1 MKKFTLLAVT
11 ILSFFIFQQK
21 NLFADTGFAK
31 PNLSGAW
38 YVYITVSETT
48 KTVVKTTG
56 DTPTTETTYVTKPG
70 YVKGVITIDKSGN
83 IISGKSLLTYFD
95 FQAVPNVDTL
105 EVTGGNLAL
114 AKNGTVTG
122 SIKIGDT
129 GSEAIQIVDSKMD
142 KGKTII
148 SGIVKNIAT
157 VSDTETVATF
167 GMISALKR

>member
-1 MKKFTLLAVT
+1 MKKITLLAVT
-11 ILSFFIFQQK
+11 FLSFFIFQQK
-21 NLFADTGFAK
+21 AVLADTGFAK
-31 PNLSGAW
+31 PNLSGPW
-38 YVYITVSETT
+38 YVYITVSEIT
-48 KTVVKTTG
+48 KTVVTTTG
-56 DTPTTETTYVTKPG
+56 ETPTTETTYVTKPG

-83 IISGKSLLTYFD
+83 VISSKSQLTYFD
-95 FQAVPNVDTL
+95 FQAEPNEDL
-105 EVTGGNLAL
+105 LDITGGSFIL

-122 SIKIGDT
+122 SIQIGD

-157 VSDTETVATF
+157 VSDTETVATV